1 MSYTINGYG
10 IDISKLHLKENAAFL
25 LLQDHMPE
33 IIGEHYK
40 DICSTENGEVMS
52 LTPATAQMFADDYEN
67 DTYCYRG
74 IYGLLTDIINEER
87 NLTVYTFSF
96 EDNCIYVPSHVP
108 ANNKD
113 KAKMLTQEDIRRLL
127 TAYLSIITDDPL
139 HFAFLDIILP

>member
-1 MSYTINGYG
+1 MPYINIGYG

-33 IIGEHYK
+33 TIGEYYK
-40 DICSTENGEVMS
+40 DICSTDDGEIMS
-52 LTPATAQMFADDYEN
+52 LTPATAQMFADEYEN

-87 NLTVYTFSF
+87 NLTSYTFSF
-96 EDNCIYVPSHVP
+96 EDSCIYVPSHVP

-113 KAKMLTQEDIRRLL
+113 KAEMLTQEDIRRML
-127 TAYLSIITDDPL
+127 TEYLRIITDDPL
-139 HFAFLDIILP
+139 NFAFVEIILP